1 MSVGNSAGSGY
12 SSPVISF
19 GSFDRDEEHALSDS
33 CCSDP
38 QLVPPPLPDSQE
50 AVRRTRRRSYQ
61 PLEYWRHEQRPEA
74 PLPEHGRDAVLTI
87 VRARNAS
94 SALNA
99 LSALD
104 LSPISP
110 RSNTWSPTST
120 SPRID
125 SASPPAESRGAPLE
139 FVTIGSLVPDKLL
152 FASAPRKPR
161 LKLAEAAGRLTL
173 PARDSA
179 LPLVEQ
185 EEGHREESQQNKENA
200 KQNLLNQQS
209 KPLVPRAKKRSS
221 AGAGLHSR
229 RSQPLASR
237 FSSRPPMCTGTPL
250 APRGEDEERDCQQF
264 VNAAVN
270 RAF

>member
-1 MSVGNSAGSGY
+1 MSAGDSAGSGY

-33 CCSDP
+33 CRSDP
-38 QLVPPPLPDSQE
+38 QPVPPPDSQ

-61 PLEYWRHEQRPEA
+61 PLEYWRHEQRPEL
-74 PLPEHGRDAVLTI
+74 PLLEHGRDAVQSRG
-87 VRARNAS
+87 RAGNAS

-99 LSALD
+99 LSDLD

-110 RSNTWSPTST
+110 RSNTWSPTTT

-161 LKLAEAAGRLTL
+161 LKLAEAGRLTL
-173 PARDSA
+173 PACDSA
-179 LPLVEQ
+179 LPPVEQ
-185 EEGHREESQQNKENA
+185 EEGHREESQQNKENV
-200 KQNLLNQQS
+200 KQNLLNQRR
-209 KPLVPRAKKRSS
+209 KPPQKRSS
-221 AGAGLHSR
+221 AGAGLHLG
-229 RSQPLASR
+229 RSQPL
-237 FSSRPPMCTGTPL
+237 
-250 APRGEDEERDCQQF
+250 
-264 VNAAVN
+264 
-270 RAF
+270 